1 MKKFT
6 IILILMVVLL
16 SGCSVVRINTKD
28 IDSIL
33 NAVLTKSNNLY
44 NQVGQGYKYYVPA
57 GVTFIDNDE
66 HNNILYCDGN
76 YYYLYIDIVD
86 YYYKT
91 KINYKEKDNVYYSRK
106 FDKKDGFKY
115 SGYLEIT
122 EESNNMYHIDFVYNY
137 SKVEALVDK
146 YKLNESVLNI
156 SYILSTIK
164 YNHTVIQMMQDE
176 NYFKNKTGK
185 YNNYKTNGS
194 SNKFKLKNQDKVKKD
209 KV

>member
-16 SGCSVVRINTKD
+16 SGCSIVRINTKD

-91 KINYKEKDNVYYSRK
+91 KINYKEKNNVYYSRK

-122 EESNNMYHIDFVYNY
+122 KESNNMYHIDFVYNY

>member
-6 IILILMVVLL
+6 IMLILMVVLL

-91 KINYKEKDNVYYSRK
+91 KINYKEKNNVYYSRK

-122 EESNNMYHIDFVYNY
+122 KESNNMYHIDFVYNY

-185 YNNYKTNGS
+185 YNNYKTNRS
-194 SNKFKLKNQDKVKKD
+194 SNKFKLKNQDKLKKD